1 MSCKVQKSVCSDFVT
16 YVKSRIK
23 FNTFNTFNNVKKNF
37 LMKMK
42 HSMMAICT
50 VVAAG
55 MMTASLAACS
65 SEDECEKNAAKVKE
79 YLAGNEWTI
88 NSTRGT
94 YSYYKNHMVYYEEGG
109 DVTPGGFVIEPNT
122 AFGYWQMDGDKLTT
136 RFEVGTPKSFNI
148 KNLLNETIS
157 GVHLQESNKLT
168 GSRVSISI
176 DMRPLIVGTFAGG
189 GECKMRCGNSL
200 NDISDETDHD
210 VALRG
215 TWYCVI
221 ALTDMESGKKEQ
233 RIGSMTFN
241 EDGTMHMVIEG
252 YNDFTTTYT
261 TKNGKVTIQGYLFK
275 DHVATFYYT
284 NHYSF
289 INLYNCEN
297 GYLSSIWRK
306 NRNEAWQ

>member
-1 MSCKVQKSVCSDFVT
+1 M
-16 YVKSRIK
+16 
-23 FNTFNTFNNVKKNF
+23 KKNF

-42 HSMMAICT
+42 HSMMAIFS
-50 VVAAG
+50 VVAMG

-65 SEDECEKNAAKVKE
+65 SSEDESEKEAAKVKE

-94 YSYYKNHMVYYEEGG
+94 YFYYKNHMVYYEDGG
-109 DVTPGGFVIEPNT
+109 DLTPGGYVIEPNT

-168 GSRVSISI
+168 GSRVSVSI
-176 DMRPLIVGTFAGG
+176 DMRPLIVGTFANGN
-189 GECKMRCGNSL
+189 ECQMRCGNSM

-210 VALRG
+210 AAIRG

-221 ALTDMESGKKEQ
+221 TMTKDGKKKESM
-233 RIGSMTFN
+233 GSMTFN
-241 EDGTMHMVIEG
+241 EDGTLHMVIEG
-252 YNDFTTTYT
+252 EKDFTTTYS
-261 TKNGKVTIQGYLFK
+261 TKNGKVTINGYLVEN
-275 DHVATFYYT
+275 HVATFYYT
-284 NHYSF
+284 GHRTF
-289 INLYNCEN
+289 IHLYNCEN

-306 NRNEAWQ
+306 NRNEAGQ

>member
-1 MSCKVQKSVCSDFVT
+1 M
-16 YVKSRIK
+16 
-23 FNTFNTFNNVKKNF
+23 KKNF

-42 HSMMAICT
+42 RSMMAIFS
-50 VVAAG
+50 VVAMG
-55 MMTASLAACS
+55 MITASLAACS
-65 SEDECEKNAAKVKE
+65 SSEDESEKEAAKVKE

-94 YSYYKNHMVYYEEGG
+94 YFYYKNHMVYYEDGG
-109 DVTPGGFVIEPNT
+109 DVTPGGYVIEPNT
-122 AFGYWQMDGDKLTT
+122 AFGYWQMDGDRLTT

-168 GSRVSISI
+168 GSGTSASI
-176 DMRPLIVGTFAGG
+176 DMRPLIVGTFANGN
-189 GECKMRCGNSL
+189 ECQMKCGNSM

-210 VALRG
+210 VAIRG

-221 ALTDMESGKKEQ
+221 TITKDGKKDQ
-233 RIGSMTFN
+233 RMGSMTFN

-252 YNDFTTTYT
+252 KKDFTTTYS
-261 TKNGKVTIQGYLFK
+261 TKNGKVTINGYLVEN
-275 DHVATFYYT
+275 HVATFYYT
-284 NHYSF
+284 SHYSF

-306 NRNEAWQ
+306 NRDEAYQ

>member
-1 MSCKVQKSVCSDFVT
+1 M
-16 YVKSRIK
+16 
-23 FNTFNTFNNVKKNF
+23 KKNF

-42 HSMMAICT
+42 HSMMAIFS
-50 VVAAG
+50 VVAMG
-55 MMTASLAACS
+55 MITASLAACS
-65 SEDECEKNAAKVKE
+65 SSEDESEKNAAKVKE

-94 YSYYKNHMVYYEEGG
+94 YFYYKNHMVYYEDGG
-109 DVTPGGFVIEPNT
+109 DLTPGGYVIEPNT

-176 DMRPLIVGTFAGG
+176 DMRPLIVGTFANGN
-189 GECKMRCGNSL
+189 ECQMRCGNSM

-210 VALRG
+210 AAIRG

-221 ALTDMESGKKEQ
+221 TMTKDGKKKESM
-233 RIGSMTFN
+233 GSMTFN
-241 EDGTMHMVIEG
+241 EDGTLHMVIEG
-252 YNDFTTTYT
+252 EKDFTTTYS
-261 TKNGKVTIQGYLFK
+261 TKNGKVTINGYLVEN
-275 DHVATFYYT
+275 HVATFYYT
-284 NHYSF
+284 GHRTF
-289 INLYNCEN
+289 IHLYNCEN

-306 NRNEAWQ
+306 NRNEAYQ

>member
-1 MSCKVQKSVCSDFVT
+1 MKQ
-16 YVKSRIK
+16 
-23 FNTFNTFNNVKKNF
+23 NF
-37 LMKMK
+37 LSMMK

-55 MMTASLAACS
+55 MITASLTACSS
-65 SEDECEKNAAKVKE
+65 SEDESEKNAAKVKE

-94 YSYYKNHMVYYEEGG
+94 YFYYKNHMVYYEDGG
-109 DVTPGGFVIEPNT
+109 DLTPGGYVIEPNT

-148 KNLLNETIS
+148 GNLLNETIS

-168 GSRVSISI
+168 GSGTSASI
-176 DMRPLIVGTFAGG
+176 DMRPLIVGTFANGN
-189 GECKMRCGNSL
+189 ECQMRCGRTL
-200 NDISDETDHD
+200 DDISDETEHD

-215 TWYCVI
+215 TWYCI
-221 ALTDMESGKKEQ
+221 ITMTKDGKKKDCM
-233 RIGSMTFN
+233 GSMTFN

-252 YNDFTTTYT
+252 EKDFTTTYS
-261 TKNGKVTIQGYLFK
+261 TKNGKVTINGYLVEN
-275 DHVATFYYT
+275 HVATFYYT
-284 NHYSF
+284 NLYGSL
-289 INLYNCEN
+289 IKLYNCEN

-306 NRNEAWQ
+306 NRDEAYQ

>member
-1 MSCKVQKSVCSDFVT
+1 M
-16 YVKSRIK
+16 
-23 FNTFNTFNNVKKNF
+23 KKNF

-42 HSMMAICT
+42 RSMMAIFS
-50 VVAAG
+50 VVAMG
-55 MMTASLAACS
+55 MITASLAACS
-65 SEDECEKNAAKVKE
+65 SSEDESEKEAAKVKE

-94 YSYYKNHMVYYEEGG
+94 YFYYKNHMVYYEDGG
-109 DVTPGGFVIEPNT
+109 DLTPGGYVIEPNT
-122 AFGYWQMDGDKLTT
+122 AFGYWQMDGDRLTT

-157 GVHLQESNKLT
+157 GVHLQESNKIT
-168 GSRVSISI
+168 GSRVSVSI
-176 DMRPLIVGTFAGG
+176 DMRPLIVGTFANGN
-189 GECKMRCGNSL
+189 ECQMRCGNSM

-221 ALTDMESGKKEQ
+221 TMTKDGKKKNCM
-233 RIGSMTFN
+233 GSMTFN

-252 YNDFTTTYT
+252 EKDFTTTYS
-261 TKNGKVTIQGYLFK
+261 TKNGKVTINGYLVEN
-275 DHVATFYYT
+275 HVATFYYT
-284 NHYSF
+284 GHYTF

-306 NRNEAWQ
+306 SRDEAYR

>member
-1 MSCKVQKSVCSDFVT
+1 M
-16 YVKSRIK
+16 
-23 FNTFNTFNNVKKNF
+23 KKNF

-42 HSMMAICT
+42 HSMMAIFS
-50 VVAAG
+50 VVAMG
-55 MMTASLAACS
+55 MMTASLTACSS
-65 SEDECEKNAAKVKE
+65 SEDESEKNAAKVKE

-94 YSYYKNHMVYYEEGG
+94 YFYYKNHMVYYEDGG
-109 DVTPGGFVIEPNT
+109 DVTPGGYVIEPNT
-122 AFGYWQMDGDKLTT
+122 AFGYWQMDGDRLTT

-148 KNLLNETIS
+148 SNLLNETIS

-176 DMRPLIVGTFAGG
+176 DMRPLIVGTFANGN
-189 GECKMRCGNSL
+189 ECQMRCGNSM

-210 VALRG
+210 AAIRG

-221 ALTDMESGKKEQ
+221 TMTKDGKKKNCM
-233 RIGSMTFN
+233 GSMTFN

-252 YNDFTTTYT
+252 EKDFTTTYS
-261 TKNGKVTIQGYLFK
+261 TKNGKVTINGYLVEN
-275 DHVATFYYT
+275 HVATFYYT
-284 NHYSF
+284 NLYGSL
-289 INLYNCEN
+289 IKLYNCEN

-306 NRNEAWQ
+306 NRDEAYQ

>member
-1 MSCKVQKSVCSDFVT
+1 M
-16 YVKSRIK
+16 
-23 FNTFNTFNNVKKNF
+23 KKNF

-42 HSMMAICT
+42 HSMMAIFS
-50 VVAAG
+50 VVAMG

-65 SEDECEKNAAKVKE
+65 SSEDESEKNAAKVKE

-94 YSYYKNHMVYYEEGG
+94 YFYYKNHMVYYEDGG
-109 DVTPGGFVIEPNT
+109 DLTPGGYVIEPNT

-176 DMRPLIVGTFAGG
+176 DMRPLIVGTFANGN
-189 GECKMRCGNSL
+189 ECQMRCGNSM
-200 NDISDETDHD
+200 NDISDETSHD
-210 VALRG
+210 AAIRG

-221 ALTDMESGKKEQ
+221 TMAKDGKKKESM
-233 RIGSMTFN
+233 GSMTFN
-241 EDGTMHMVIEG
+241 EDGTLHMVIEG
-252 YNDFTTTYT
+252 EKDFTTTYS
-261 TKNGKVTIQGYLFK
+261 TKNGKVTINGYLVEN
-275 DHVATFYYT
+275 HVATFYYT
-284 NHYSF
+284 GHRTF
-289 INLYNCEN
+289 IHLYNCEN

-306 NRNEAWQ
+306 NRNEAGQ